1 MEIIMDIKKIKKE
14 SKIRKEEKK
23 MHCFFFAGME
33 NDRHFGQQFGKF
45 SRNSL

>member
-1 MEIIMDIKKIKKE
+1 MKGGIINAL
-14 SKIRKEEKK
+14 
-23 MHCFFFAGME
+23 FFFAGME